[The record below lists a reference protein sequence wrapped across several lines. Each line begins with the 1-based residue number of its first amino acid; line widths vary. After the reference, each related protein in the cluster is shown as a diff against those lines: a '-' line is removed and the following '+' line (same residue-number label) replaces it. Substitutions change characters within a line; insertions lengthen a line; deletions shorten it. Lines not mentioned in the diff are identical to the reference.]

1 MTRFR
6 SEKYLKTL
14 RGRPCVVCEYP
25 AEAHHLTFAEPNA
38 MGMKVGDN
46 WCVPLCHSHHMD
58 LHGFGD
64 ERLWWALQGIEPIPI
79 AEKLYKEFQ
88 HDSTND

>member
-1 MTRFR
+1 
-6 SEKYLKTL
+6 
-14 RGRPCVVCEYP
+14 
-25 AEAHHLTFAEPNA
+25 

-58 LHGFGD
+58 LHAFGD

-79 AEKLYKEFQ
+79 AEKLFEEY
-88 HDSTND
+88 TA